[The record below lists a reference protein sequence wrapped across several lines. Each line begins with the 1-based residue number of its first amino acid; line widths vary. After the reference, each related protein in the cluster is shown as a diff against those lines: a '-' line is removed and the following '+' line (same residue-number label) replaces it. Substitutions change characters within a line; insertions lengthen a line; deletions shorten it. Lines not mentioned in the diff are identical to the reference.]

1 MKTIRH
7 RVYFLSDDAVWRGAL
22 FLSEASGRVRTSF
35 VSGDFRD
42 ELGRRVLSELRDG
55 FPVLMGAEPGH
66 GRNGGGG

>member
-1 MKTIRH
+1 MNTIRH
-7 RVYFLSDDAVWRGAL
+7 QLYFLSDGAVWRGAL

-55 FPVLMGAEPGH
+55 FPVLMGTEPDH
-66 GRNGGGG
+66 GRNAGGG

>member
-1 MKTIRH
+1 MNTIRH
-7 RVYFLSDDAVWRGAL
+7 QLYFLSDGAVWRGAL

-55 FPVLMGAEPGH
+55 FPVLVSAEPDH
-66 GRNGGGG
+66 GCNAGGG

>member
-1 MKTIRH
+1 MNTIRH
-7 RVYFLSDDAVWRGAL
+7 QLYFLSDGAVWRGAL

-55 FPVLMGAEPGH
+55 FPVLMSAEPDH
-66 GRNGGGG
+66 GCNAGGG